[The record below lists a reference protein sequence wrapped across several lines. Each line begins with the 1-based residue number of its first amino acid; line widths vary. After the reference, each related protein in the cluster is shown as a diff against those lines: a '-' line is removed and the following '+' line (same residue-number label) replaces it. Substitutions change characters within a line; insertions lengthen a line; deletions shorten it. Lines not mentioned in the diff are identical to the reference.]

1 MKNKTAL
8 LFLILALTALLI
20 GVFFGLLAALQYI
33 IPDLLKDYIPFN
45 KVRPFHVTST
55 ISWIVLCATGSIYF
69 FITQIEH
76 LKLFSSKLIHTHFI
90 IFIVTGIG
98 IYVSFLTGKMEGR
111 EYLAYS
117 PILTIPIL
125 LGWILFG
132 VNYFKTIIQN
142 VKNWPVYYWMWGTG
156 IIFMIYHLSEAHFWL
171 IPNFREYFI
180 RDISVQ
186 WKSYGSFVGSWNML
200 VYGIAIYIMSKIK
213 KDESSA
219 RGKTVFFFYFL
230 GLTNL
235 MFGWAHHTYI
245 IPTQPWIRY
254 VAYGVSMTEW
264 ILLIYIIREWKKSLT
279 KEDKKSYC
287 MAYKFL
293 ITADFWVFLNLILAL
308 LFSIPA
314 INFFTHGTH
323 ITVAHSMGT
332 TIGINTTILFASVF
346 FIVSKINPS
355 FKINQFA
362 VKYGRNLFR
371 ISLFLFWITLLIAGV
386 KKSYWMYFSENIF
399 FSEMQDSLYYVY
411 LAIFVFGMGLAI
423 SIISLGTVLIR
434 VLTKTLKNQENLVLY
449 SATLLIIIN
458 YQY

>member
-1 MKNKTAL
+1 M
-8 LFLILALTALLI
+8 
-20 GVFFGLLAALQYI
+20 
-33 IPDLLKDYIPFN
+33 
-45 KVRPFHVTST
+45 
-55 ISWIVLCATGSIYF
+55 
-69 FITQIEH
+69 
-76 LKLFSSKLIHTHFI
+76 HTHFI
-90 IFIVTGIG
+90 IFLLTGIG

-111 EYLAYS
+111 EYLSYM

-132 VNYFKTIIQN
+132 INYLKTVRKQ

-156 IIFMIYHLSEAHFWL
+156 IVFMIYHLSEAHFWL
-171 IPNFREYFI
+171 IPNFNENFI

-186 WKSYGSFVGSWNML
+186 WKSYGSFIGSWNML

-213 KDESSA
+213 NDESAA

-332 TIGINTTILFASVF
+332 TIGINTTILLASVF

-355 FKINQFA
+355 FNVNQFA
-362 VKYGRNLFR
+362 IKYGRNLFR
-371 ISLFLFWITLLIAGV
+371 VSLFLFWITLLIAGV

-411 LAIFVFGMGLAI
+411 LAVFVFGMGLVI
-423 SIISLGTVLIR
+423 SILMLSIPLLRAIF
-434 VLTKTLKNQENLVLY
+434 KNALKIKEE
-449 SATLLIIIN
+449 
-458 YQY
+458 